1 LIGINNIK
9 TIEDVESKI
18 DTDVKIVSMNEKY
31 LS

>member
-18 DTDVKIVSMNEKY
+18 DTDVKIVFMNEKY